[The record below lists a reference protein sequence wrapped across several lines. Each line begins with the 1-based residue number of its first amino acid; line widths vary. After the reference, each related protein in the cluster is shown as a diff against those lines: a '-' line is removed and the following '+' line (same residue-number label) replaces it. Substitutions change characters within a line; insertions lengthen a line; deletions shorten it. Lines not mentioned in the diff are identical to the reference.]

1 MWWIVWLILAVVL
14 LVVEL
19 IAVDLV
25 SIWFSL
31 SAFIIGLV
39 TALFPE
45 LHWGWQIF
53 IFAVLATGLLV
64 ATRPLAKRFL
74 KRKKGQETNLE
85 LVVDHIGIVEEDIN
99 NDLAV
104 GLVKINGLVWSA
116 RSKNGDVISKKSFVI
131 VKEINGNKLIVEKR
145 KEKEE

>member
-1 MWWIVWLILAVVL
+1 MWWIVWLVLAVVL
-14 LVVEL
+14 LIVEL

-31 SAFIIGLV
+31 SAFFVGLV

-53 IFAVLATGLLV
+53 IFALLATGLLL
-64 ATRPLAKRFL
+64 ATRPLVKRFL

-104 GLVKINGLVWSA
+104 GSVKINGLVWSA
-116 RSKNGDVISKKSFVI
+116 RSQNGEVIYKNSFVI
-131 VKEINGNKLIVEKR
+131 VREINGNKLIVEKR